1 MCGIIGITRSTAGH
15 IGSSGPPSPD
25 HEQADPVLD
34 ILLEGLGRLEYR
46 GYDSAGVALVGPS
59 AAEGLWR
66 GRAANG
72 TSSLEDLIKLTER
85 APGGATA
92 GIGHTRWATH
102 GRPNE
107 ENAHPHLD
115 CSGRLAV
122 IHNGIIENHVELS
135 DELVVAGHRLES
147 ETDTEVLAHLIE
159 DELGARGGAGLTGAV
174 RAALARVR
182 GAFSLAVVWADQPD
196 LIVAARRVSPL
207 LLGVTDDAAFLAS
220 DIPAIL
226 GLTREFFVLDD
237 DQVAELRPGSVRVTT
252 LQGDEVEPQRLTVA
266 WDLEAA
272 RKDGYDDY
280 MSKEMHEQPR
290 AVADTLLDRLLPDGT
305 LSLDEVHITNEELRR
320 VNKVFIVA
328 CGSSFHAGLMAK
340 YAIEHWAR
348 IPVEIDIASEFIYRD
363 PVLDPTTL
371 VIGVSQS
378 GETADTRIAMEEARR
393 QGAKVLVICN
403 VVDSSLARNADAV
416 LYTRAG
422 PEIGVAATKT
432 HLAQITA
439 LEILAL
445 YLAQARGTLS
455 PDDARALFEAMGVL
469 PDKVALALERSADVE
484 AVANRYRDSP
494 SFMFLGR
501 QVGYPV
507 ALEGALKLKELS
519 YLRAE
524 GFPAGELKH
533 GPIAL
538 VEPGTVVIGVA
549 TRTPT
554 WEKMMSNVTEVKSR
568 GATVV
573 LVANDGDDET
583 ARQADAVLWVPST
596 EYLFAPVID
605 VVPMQLFAYHL
616 ARLHGLDVDRPR
628 NLAKVVTVE

>member
-1 MCGIIGITRSTAGH
+1 MCGIIGITRS
-15 IGSSGPPSPD
+15 SSGDDPD
-25 HEQADPVLD
+25 RTDVLAV
-34 ILLEGLGRLEYR
+34 LLEGLGRLEYR
-46 GYDSAGVALVGPS
+46 GYDSAGIALVGPLAS
-59 AAEGLWR
+59 DGLWR
-66 GRAANG
+66 ARAANG
-72 TSSLEDLIKLTER
+72 TRSLDDLGKR
-85 APGGATA
+85 AEGAPRGSGA

-102 GRPNE
+102 GGPTE
-107 ENAHPHLD
+107 GNAHPHVD
-115 CSGRLAV
+115 CTAQLALV
-122 IHNGIIENHVELS
+122 HNGIIENHVELS
-135 DELVVAGHRLES
+135 DELVASGHHLES
-147 ETDTEVLAHLIE
+147 DTDTEVLAHLIE
-159 DELGARGGAGLTGAV
+159 AAMDERPELGLAAGV
-174 RAALARVR
+174 RVALARVQ
-182 GAFSLAVVWADQPD
+182 GAFSLAVVRSDEPD

-207 LLGVTDDAAFLAS
+207 LMGVNGDAAFLAS

-226 GLTREFFVLDD
+226 GLTREFFVLED
-237 DQVAELRPGSVRVTT
+237 DQVAELRPGVLRVTD
-252 LQGDEVEPQRLTVA
+252 LAGAEVQPQAISVD
-266 WDLEAA
+266 WDLDAA
-272 RKDGYDDY
+272 RKDGYDDF
-280 MSKEMHEQPR
+280 MSKEMHEQPK

-305 LSLDEVHITNEELRR
+305 LSLDEVHITNAELQA

-328 CGSSFHAGLMAK
+328 CGSSYHAGLMAK

-363 PVLDPTTL
+363 PILDSTTL

-378 GETADTRIAMEEARR
+378 GETADTRIAMEEAHR
-393 QGAKVLVICN
+393 QGAKVLVISN
-403 VVDSSLARNADAV
+403 VVDSSMARGSDAV

-455 PDDARALFEAMGVL
+455 PTDARALFEHMGVL
-469 PDKVALALERSADVE
+469 PDKVALALERGADVE
-484 AVANRYRDSP
+484 AVARRYRDSP

-538 VEPGTVVIGVA
+538 VEPGTVVIAVA
-549 TRTPT
+549 TRTPI
-554 WEKMMSNVTEVKSR
+554 WKKLMMNVTEVKSR

-573 LVANDGDDET
+573 LVANDGDEET
-583 ARQADAVLWVPST
+583 ARQADAVLWVPET
-596 EYLFAPVID
+596 EYLFAPIVD
-605 VVPMQLFAYHL
+605 VVPLQMFAYSL
-616 ARLHGLDVDRPR
+616 ARLHGHDVDRPR